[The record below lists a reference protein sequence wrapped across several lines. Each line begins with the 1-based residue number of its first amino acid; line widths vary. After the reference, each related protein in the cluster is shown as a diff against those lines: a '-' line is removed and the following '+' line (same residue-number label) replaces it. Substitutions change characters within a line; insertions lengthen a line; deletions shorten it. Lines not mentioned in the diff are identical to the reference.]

1 MPRPAKPAS
10 NPSPQTK
17 RLPRRAS
24 KANEK
29 SKYFEPPS
37 DDDEQD
43 SSFDD
48 KDGEQSSSDSASVTS
63 ETDLD
68 EPVRKKAKTTPRK
81 AVSPKAPKKGTP
93 RKKKEEE
100 EEPWETFIPKEATPE
115 AGDVDYQDDRIHPNT
130 LKFLKGFP
138 LCTWVDG

>member
-1 MPRPAKPAS
+1 MPRPTKPAS
-10 NPSPQTK
+10 KPPPQTK

-81 AVSPKAPKKGTP
+81 AVSPKTAKKSTPKK
-93 RKKKEEE
+93 KKAE
-100 EEPWETFIPKEATPE
+100 
-115 AGDVDYQDDRIHPNT
+115 
-130 LKFLKGFP
+130 
-138 LCTWVDG
+138 

>member
-1 MPRPAKPAS
+1 MPRPAKTPS

-37 DDDEQD
+37 DDDEED

-48 KDGEQSSSDSASVTS
+48 KGGEQSSSDSASVTS

-81 AVSPKAPKKGTP
+81 AVSPKGAKKGTP
-93 RKKKEEE
+93 SKKKEE
-100 EEPWETFIPKEATPE
+100 EEPWETFIPNEATPE
-115 AGDVDYQDDRIHPNT
+115 AGDVDYQDERIHPNT
-130 LKFLKGFP
+130 LKFLNGLPHFT
-138 LCTWVDG
+138 CANS